1 MTFPAHTKRA
11 HFELFGGDKIGSN
24 HSSSFSTCLR
34 PITPEVKRTFSS
46 RDANLVL
53 KIESKEDLNFSFLCG
68 RNVSLHQMAVHFECS
83 RKRREFIKYVKLTE
97 DESHSVPSCKIC
109 DRFQMLT
116 HVSSASEVTY
126 D

>member
-1 MTFPAHTKRA
+1 MKGKQKTTNNCRFV
-11 HFELFGGDKIGSN
+11 LF
-24 HSSSFSTCLR
+24 L
-34 PITPEVKRTFSS
+34 
-46 RDANLVL
+46 
-53 KIESKEDLNFSFLCG
+53 ESEKERRLL

-116 HVSSASEVTY
+116 HGSSASEVTY